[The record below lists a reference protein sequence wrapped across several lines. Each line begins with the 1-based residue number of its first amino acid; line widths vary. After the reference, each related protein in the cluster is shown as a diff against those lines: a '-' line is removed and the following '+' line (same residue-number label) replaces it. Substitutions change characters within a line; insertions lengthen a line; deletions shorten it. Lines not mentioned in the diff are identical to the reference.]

1 MGTELD
7 DLIIYIG
14 AFIFVLALI
23 VVGAWLLKAMT
34 GGGGVARTGLL
45 RGRERRLGVVE
56 AASVDGRRK
65 LVLVRRDD
73 VEHLIMTGGP
83 VDVLIETGI
92 ERSRPYEPTIDQTF
106 DPLHDDTGVTI
117 ARDEDRPKPDKKDD
131 RI

>member
-1 MGTELD
+1 M
-7 DLIIYIG
+7 
-14 AFIFVLALI
+14 
-23 VVGAWLLKAMT
+23 
-34 GGGGVARTGLL
+34 
-45 RGRERRLGVVE
+45 
-56 AASVDGRRK
+56 DGRRK

-106 DPLHDDTGVTI
+106 EPLHDDAGVTI
-117 ARDEDRPKPDKKDD
+117 ARDEDRPKPGKDD